1 MKNMTIKEIVTQTLD
16 QIEKT
21 LALGKQGLSLG
32 SDDIPS
38 FQKGQVCALDTELF
52 GGKASLA
59 LNWIFDFAQEQG
71 QTCGLFTC
79 GASNNA
85 DVGIRILAQASG
97 VSFYA
102 IKSGMMNIENF
113 RALDAAAKKLYN
125 APIIINDA
133 SNISFEQL
141 AICAKD
147 MVQEKKAQI
156 IFIEDFDSILSE
168 TPRENLMNEL
178 EALAKKLDIQIVV
191 FKVALSLN
199 DSRLC

>member
-21 LALGKQGLSLG
+21 LALGKQSLSPC
-32 SDDIPS
+32 SDDLPN
-38 FQKGQVCALDTELF
+38 FQKGQLCALDSKLF

-59 LNWIFDFAQEQG
+59 LNWIFEFALAQG
-71 QTCGLFTC
+71 LTCGLFTC
-79 GASNNA
+79 GASDNA
-85 DVGIRILAQASG
+85 DLGIRLLAQASG

-102 IKSGMMNIENF
+102 IKCGMMNIENF

-125 APIIINDA
+125 TTIIINDA

-141 AICAKD
+141 AIRAKD
-147 MVQEKKAQI
+147 MVREKKAKV
-156 IFIEDFDSILSE
+156 IFIEDFNLFLSE

-178 EALAKKLDIQIVV
+178 KALAKELDIQIVV
-191 FKVALSLN
+191 F
-199 DSRLC
+199 